1 MSNYNHKFLDKTYQF
16 GPFIYHCQ
24 LDPEFIKE
32 FLRQGEL
39 ATGEIITFPSG
50 HSTTNGCPR
59 DANFKVKPMFS
70 MASS

>member
-32 FLRQGEL
+32 FLDVWKEKL
-39 ATGEIITFPSG
+39 EIKM
-50 HSTTNGCPR
+50 
-59 DANFKVKPMFS
+59 DKEEEK
-70 MASS
+70 